1 MCLVNKSASN
11 VYIKVRR
18 QVILRYPMIS
28 RTILGQRWRIGVL
41 VLLLGLTSNLT
52 TSKTAAQNL
61 PEPRRDEL
69 LNGLR
74 VLVISQAGSPTVTIA
89 LRIHSGSAFDLA
101 GKGGTMALLSDQLF
115 PDPET
120 RDFFVEELSGTLRVT
135 VDYDSVNI
143 RMTGRA
149 SEFERM
155 LEILRTALISTPI
168 TDANV
173 ARLREARIKMMR
185 EITVSPSFIADRTI
199 AKRVYSDYP
208 YGRPVGGIPETIANV
223 DRADLLLARERFYTP
238 DNATVVVIGGVQEAR
253 ASRAL
258 KQLLGVWRKS
268 DKLVPSTFRI
278 PDAPDPRTLIADIPG
293 AEGSEIRV
301 AVRSLPRSDRDYPAV
316 TLLALLMRDR
326 WLSASP
332 ELNRSALFVR
342 NESYLLSGIFV
353 MGSSVRGGDVS
364 KALDAAKNTMRSA
377 IDSPP
382 SSTELE
388 RIRSEAIGLIQ
399 KGSAEPMTIADMWLD
414 SESYKFPFTGDPL
427 SSLSKIAPADI
438 QRVAARLFRDTS
450 VASVVVGSAAQLKT
464 QLERSGKV
472 EVLGENQPSQPA
484 RTATPTKNP

>member
-1 MCLVNKSASN
+1 
-11 VYIKVRR
+11 
-18 QVILRYPMIS
+18 MIS
-28 RTILGQRWRIGVL
+28 RTILERRRRIGVL
-41 VLLLGLTSNLT
+41 AILLVLTLNLGTLN
-52 TSKTAAQNL
+52 TAAQNL
-61 PEPRRDEL
+61 PEPKRDEL

-74 VLVISQAGSPTVTIA
+74 VLVFSQPASPTVTIA

-120 RDFFVEELSGTLRVT
+120 RDFFVEELGGSLRVT

-173 ARLREARIKMMR
+173 TRLREARIKMMR
-185 EITVSPSFIADRTI
+185 EITVSPSFIADRAI

-208 YGRPVGGIPETIANV
+208 YGRPPGGTPETIANV
-223 DRADLLLARERFYTP
+223 DRGDLLLARDRFYTP
-238 DNATVVVIGGVQEAR
+238 DNGTVVVIGGVQEAR

-258 KQLLGVWRKS
+258 KQLLGAWRKS

-278 PDAPDPRTLIADIPG
+278 PDAPDPRTLIIDIPG
-293 AEGSEIRV
+293 AEGGEIRL
-301 AVRSLPRSDRDYPAV
+301 AVRSLSRSDRDYPAA
-316 TLLALLMRDR
+316 TLLALLLRDR

-353 MGSSVRGGDVS
+353 MGSSVRGGDMS
-364 KALDAAKNTMRSA
+364 KVLDAAKNAMRSS

-382 SSTELE
+382 SAAELE
-388 RIRSEAIGLIQ
+388 RIRSEANGAIQ
-399 KGSAEPMTIADMWLD
+399 KGSAEPMSVADTWLN
-414 SESYKFPFTGDPL
+414 SESYKLQFTGDP
-427 SSLSKIAPADI
+427 SASLNKVTSADI
-438 QRVAARLFRDTS
+438 QRVAARLFRDASIAS
-450 VASVVVGSAAQLKT
+450 VAVGSATQLKSE
-464 QLERSGKV
+464 LERSGKV
-472 EVLGENQPSQPA
+472 EVLGENQPSQPS
-484 RTATPTKNP
+484 RVTTPTKNP